1 MTRLRMLSLVT
12 AAMAL
17 ALVSM
22 SCEHAPFGGEPES
35 ALIQATAS
43 RDVALVQK
51 LLASGANPNKMVPF
65 EGLNHSPWERALNQL
80 RPKHPEDVE
89 IIRAM
94 LKAGANPM
102 AAWGEGQSQGITRR
116 HATEPLL
123 IVMLHPNA
131 DVVRALLQAGMK
143 SGWGEFA
150 LVNAIETGETEIAHL
165 LVDSGVDVNGRHG
178 AALTPLVAAIE
189 ARDFKMMV
197 FLEEHGARE
206 KP

>member
-1 MTRLRMLSLVT
+1 MTRSL
-12 AAMAL
+12 AAWVVIAGL
-17 ALVSM
+17 LVSA
-22 SCEHAPFGGEPES
+22 SCEHAPFGGEPEGK
-35 ALIQATAS
+35 LIQATAA
-43 RDVALVQK
+43 RDVAQVQK
-51 LLASGANPNKMVPF
+51 LLAAGANPNKMVPF
-65 EGLNHSPWERALNQL
+65 EGLNHSPWEFALNQL

-89 IIRAM
+89 IIKAM
-94 LKAGANPM
+94 LKAGADPM
-102 AAWGEGQSQGITRR
+102 VAWGEGQSRGITRR
-116 HATEPLL
+116 HPTEPLL

-131 DVVRALLQAGMK
+131 EVVRALLQAGMK

-165 LVDSGVDVNGRHG
+165 LVESGVNVNGQHG

-197 FLEEHGARE
+197 YLEEHGARE